1 MTDTLTYDST
11 EADAP
16 ELTPDEQDS
25 LEVGEKLAEQEEQL
39 LAGKYKNAEELEKAY
54 TELEK
59 KLGSKEEDTAE
70 ESEEEEV
77 EKTTSEDDEESEPSA
92 EVSLL
97 NEANKEYWDN
107 DGKLSDETIEKFSS
121 MSSKDLVSAYLEV
134 TKGIPQ
140 QPTEAEV
147 AQADINSIQNSV
159 GGQKAYKDMIQWASN
174 SLDKDAIKAFD
185 STVNSGNVQ
194 MIKLAVAGLKAQ
206 YENDNGYEGRM
217 LSGKA
222 AKTSGDVFRSQAEVV
237 RAMSD
242 PRYDRDP
249 AYRNDIYEKLD
260 RSDLKF

>member
-1 MTDTLTYDST
+1 MTDTLTYNPTDP
-11 EADAP
+11 EAG

-25 LEVGEKLAEQEEQL
+25 LQVGEKLAVEEEKL

-59 KLGSKEEDTAE
+59 KLGSNDKP
-70 ESEEEEV
+70 EEEEV
-77 EKTTSEDDEESEPSA
+77 EQTTSEEDTETETSA
-92 EVSLL
+92 EVALL

-107 DGKLSDETIEKFSS
+107 DGKLSEETIEKFSS
-121 MSSKDLVSAYLEV
+121 MSSKDLVNAYLEA
-134 TKGIPQ
+134 TKNNPPPNQ
-140 QPTEAEV
+140 QQEVDV
-147 AQADINSIQNSV
+147 AQQDINSIQNSV
-159 GGQKAYKDMIQWASN
+159 GGEKAYKDMIQWASN
-174 SLDKDAIKAFD
+174 NLDEKAVSAFD
-185 STVNSGNVQ
+185 DVVGSGNVQ

-206 YENDNGYEGRM
+206 YDDNNGYEGRM

-222 AKTSGDVFRSQAEVV
+222 AQTSGDVFRSQAEVV
-237 RAMSD
+237 AAMGD